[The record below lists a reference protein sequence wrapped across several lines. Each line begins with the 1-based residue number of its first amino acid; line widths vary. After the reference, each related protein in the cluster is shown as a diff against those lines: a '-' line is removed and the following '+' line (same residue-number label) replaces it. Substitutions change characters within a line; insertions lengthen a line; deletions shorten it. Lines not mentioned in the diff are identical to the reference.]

1 MFHSHFVSDGL
12 DLDLFFRVVGER
24 LKNPEREVR
33 QHALRV
39 LTSFIP
45 VINCDHLDDY
55 MRQLMPEIV
64 ANLGH
69 IGPAVRK
76 GAVDCLRAYMTHS
89 DNSDDTLRDL
99 ANHNVE
105 QAAENKV
112 QSNVVAGTIIALPFL
127 TVKAT
132 NATLKY
138 IIQLLF
144 EKMEQVALQEMV
156 LRSLVR
162 LKQILGD
169 RHFEEL
175 CRHMGESSSK
185 RKFDLLCDLYS
196 LNSRSLV
203 DEAPEVSPTD
213 SSKIYWSD
221 MNQNVVEDE
230 APSWNDLAT
239 ATPVEIVRDKVI
251 LETEI
256 QLDSGSA
263 ITMQVHEESRQ
274 VADGED
280 EAR

>member
-1 MFHSHFVSDGL
+1 MLWTFICLSDGL
-12 DLDLFFRVVGER
+12 DLDLFFHVVSER

-45 VINCDHLDDY
+45 VINCDLLDDK
-55 MRQLMPEIV
+55 MHQVMPEV
-64 ANLGH
+64 VENLGH

-89 DNSDDTLRDL
+89 ENADTILRDL
-99 ANHNVE
+99 ANCNIE
-105 QAAENKV
+105 QGKV
-112 QSNVVAGTIIALPFL
+112 QSNVVAGMIIALPFL

-132 NATLKY
+132 NTTLRY

-144 EKMEQVALQEMV
+144 EKMEQVALQEVV

-169 RHFEEL
+169 QHFEDL
-175 CRHMGESSSK
+175 CEHLGDTGSK

-196 LNSRSLV
+196 LNSRSLME
-203 DEAPEVSPTD
+203 EAPEVTPTD
-213 SSKIYWSD
+213 SKIYWSD
-221 MNQNVVEDE
+221 MNQNIVEED
-230 APSWNDLAT
+230 APSWEDLAR
-239 ATPVEIVRDKVI
+239 ATEIVEDKVI

-256 QLDSGSA
+256 KLDSGPA
-263 ITMQVHEESRQ
+263 ITMQVHEESRHSLSEIT
-274 VADGED
+274 DSE
-280 EAR
+280 EEER